1 MPPRS
6 APTARQLRLGMELR
20 KLRER
25 AGLTA
30 REAGELISA
39 NQARISNIETGRFGL
54 SEQRVRTLAHN
65 YSCADEALIN
75 ALVGMTGKQKRGWWE
90 EYRGRLP
97 ASLLD
102 LAEHMHHA
110 TEVWMANVLH
120 IPGLLQT
127 PDHARAVFGET
138 AVPALPPPDVE
149 HRVSF
154 RIKLQE
160 ILYGDQPTP
169 FKAVIHEAALRMR
182 FGGPTTTRRQLQHI
196 LDMSEREAVTVL
208 VVPFSN
214 GVFPGSGQSVV
225 YFGGPVPQ
233 LDTVLLDQS
242 HGALLLD
249 AEAQLEKYRL
259 LFGKMEVTALAPEKS
274 RDFVHGLIQEV

>member
-6 APTARQLRLGMELR
+6 VPTARQVRLGAELR

-65 YSCADEALIN
+65 YSCADEHLIS
-75 ALVGMTGKQKRGWWE
+75 ALVAMTGKQKRGWWE

-127 PDHARAVFGET
+127 ADYARAVFSE
-138 AVPALPPPDVE
+138 AVPSLPPPDVE

-160 ILYGDQPTP
+160 ILYAARPTP
-169 FKAVIHEAALRMR
+169 FKAVIHEAALRMP
-182 FGGPTTTRRQLQHI
+182 FGGPTTTRHQLQHI
-196 LDMSEREAVTVL
+196 LDMSERADITVL
-208 VVPFSN
+208 TVPFRS

-242 HGALLLD
+242 HGTVLLD

-259 LFGKMEVTALAPEKS
+259 LFDKMEATALEPKRS
-274 RDFVHGLIQEV
+274 RDFIHGLIHER